1 MQEDTNTMTII
12 QNILARMELD
22 VQNQFTEE
30 NIDNFLTEIL
40 NKLQQENAIN
50 FNTTITVYVA
60 NSKAIR
66 TVIKIENDNI
76 SNIIVDNA
84 TTKDEIKYI
93 FNIVIGD
100 ITNVEDISSALQ
112 SGELNGIQLEIEKTA
127 SDLEISHNE
136 VLKIQI
142 NGELNSFSAQ
152 TVLGRVNNNSIYNTS
167 NITIANSYNNVVNIS
182 YDKTINATTEPM
194 DIMEL
199 NDTNSVIIN
208 NYSLEQLEP
217 FFSNLLE
224 KYTKVIETVC
234 EQLQL
239 NLYGENAEND
249 GIRYV
254 EGIGFSAL
262 CIANANG
269 FQRGDVVLPI
279 ASTTF
284 YFTFSEGGLFDIL
297 SEIERNSVV
306 YESEKEQ
313 QLKTYYSERLSTIE
327 ARLKIGMT
335 PYENNEQYLEEFK
348 NYIESDPTFNGSK
361 VINEN
366 NNQLRLETKEGYI
379 FAITNDGINEIFE
392 FDSEFTEINMQ

>member
-217 FFSNLLE
+217 FFS
-224 KYTKVIETVC
+224 
-234 EQLQL
+234 
-239 NLYGENAEND
+239 
-249 GIRYV
+249 
-254 EGIGFSAL
+254 
-262 CIANANG
+262 
-269 FQRGDVVLPI
+269 I